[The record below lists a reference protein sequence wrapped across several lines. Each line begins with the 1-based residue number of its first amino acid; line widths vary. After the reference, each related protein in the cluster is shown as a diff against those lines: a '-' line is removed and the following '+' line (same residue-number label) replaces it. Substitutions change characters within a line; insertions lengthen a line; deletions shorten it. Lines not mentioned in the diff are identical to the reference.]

1 MKKNVAFLFCL
12 IFLGCSPK
20 KIDLKELAPGKKP
33 NVDLSEFTKNIREQK
48 GRFELPTKDGVQLV
62 DKGEKIVYYFFAG
75 NDNVTFD
82 KAKIAEVL
90 ETKVVTYNGLVSFIS
105 VHPDN
110 KDAVNLLKDMLK
122 SYSTPDSIIYNQR
135 KFDDNEKETPAL
147 LKSLMPN
154 LVKEVADEFDN
165 KATQYPQQLFW
176 SKNDVLTQLVIDP
189 TNANLNMSI
198 KIITKKA
205 YMDHIVEE
213 YAKPLLKEYDSPY
226 AHLFKK

>member
-1 MKKNVAFLFCL
+1 MKKNIAFLVCL

-20 KIDLKELAPGKKP
+20 KIDLKDLVLAEKP
-33 NVDLSEFTKNIREQK
+33 NVDLSEFTKNITEQK

-90 ETKVVTYNGLVSFIS
+90 ETKVVTYNGVVSFIS

-110 KDAVNLLKDMLK
+110 KDAANLLKDMLK

-135 KFDDNEKETPAL
+135 KFDDSEKETPAL
-147 LKSLMPN
+147 LKSLMPH

-176 SKNDVLTQLVIDP
+176 SKNDILTQLVIDP